1 MQIVFMGTPD
11 FAVGALEALITQ
23 GHEITAVVTQPDKPK
38 GRSKELQFPPVKECA
53 VKHGIPVFQPRRI
66 KTPEAIEELKKYPAD
81 IYIVAAFGQILSQ
94 EILDLPKYGCL
105 NIHASLLPK
114 YRGAS
119 PIQRVIID
127 GEAETGVTIMQM
139 NAGLDTGDMLYR
151 KKIPIT
157 SEDTFETLHD
167 KLMVLGGEAITE
179 ALPLLEA
186 GKLVPEKQD
195 DTKTCYAALITK
207 EMGKL
212 DFTKTA
218 AELDR
223 LIRGLTPWP
232 SAYTH
237 YHGKQL
243 KIWKAI
249 PMATAHKEAPGT
261 ILTVN
266 KDSFE
271 VAASEGS
278 LKVMELQL
286 EGKKRYP
293 GTGRQTARHQE
304 SKRGSRLQSQ
314 SCQARY
320 LIRGLRETGYP
331 RRNRIG
337 MRSRTQDEEAVEVQ
351 DSRRTGKPYYR
362 QRYRPALPTGRAGR
376 QAGTVHRQPGSPPI
390 QERTGERRHDTF
402 CRKL

>member
-81 IYIVAAFGQILSQ
+81 IYIVAAFGQILS
-94 EILDLPKYGCL
+94 LPKYGCL

-286 EGKKRYP
+286 EGKKRMTTHDFLL
-293 GTGRQTARHQE
+293 GV
-304 SKRGSRLQSQ
+304 K
-314 SCQARY
+314 
-320 LIRGLRETGYP
+320 
-331 RRNRIG
+331 
-337 MRSRTQDEEAVEVQ
+337 V
-351 DSRRTGKPYYR
+351 
-362 QRYRPALPTGRAGR
+362 
-376 QAGTVHRQPGSPPI
+376 QPG
-390 QERTGERRHDTF
+390 ELLGER
-402 CRKL
+402 

>member
-1 MQIVFMGTPD
+1 MAF
-11 FAVGALEALITQ
+11 L
-23 GHEITAVVTQPDKPK
+23 
-38 GRSKELQFPPVKECA
+38 S
-53 VKHGIPVFQPRRI
+53 FQPRRI

-286 EGKKRYP
+286 EGKKRMTTHDFLL
-293 GTGRQTARHQE
+293 GV
-304 SKRGSRLQSQ
+304 K
-314 SCQARY
+314 
-320 LIRGLRETGYP
+320 
-331 RRNRIG
+331 
-337 MRSRTQDEEAVEVQ
+337 V
-351 DSRRTGKPYYR
+351 
-362 QRYRPALPTGRAGR
+362 
-376 QAGTVHRQPGSPPI
+376 QPG
-390 QERTGERRHDTF
+390 ELLGER
-402 CRKL
+402 